1 MGVTITCLVLHILCT
16 ILWAINAIISN
27 NKTQKII
34 YAVCSILWG
43 ICVVLDIAKLSIM

>member
-27 NKTQKII
+27 NKNQKIV

-43 ICVVLDIAKLSIM
+43 NMCSS